1 MKTIK
6 SFKYQYALIGIITTG
21 LFLNFISLPTDS
33 IAQDNIDTGY
43 YYRLTTQWQGD
54 GKSLDVVN
62 DGTNNKIQ
70 LAPTGNFTGQ
80 YWRFTSLGNGF
91 YKMSTQ
97 FLGTGKSLDVVNDGK
112 NNQLQIANTGNYSG
126 QSWKITPVGNGFYRL
141 TTQWQGD
148 GKSLDVVNDGK
159 NNRLQL
165 APTGDYSGQMW
176 KLTRL
181 VPIQKESPPPSLPKP
196 VGSLSWVAFSGN
208 IPSSAVN
215 GGFENGRSLAV
226 CRTNYNGA
234 LHPGKVVGSMC
245 NIGWGGKEI
254 TGNSFEVLVNSGVT
268 LQWVSVQGGMPANA
282 VQGGTENGKIL
293 YVGQAT
299 MSNGTVHPGKVF
311 RADDGT
317 YICNYGYGGKEIVE
331 KNNFK
336 VLVQD

>member
-1 MKTIK
+1 MKTNK
-6 SFKYQYALIGIITTG
+6 SFKYQYLIIGMITMC
-21 LFLNFISLPTDS
+21 LFLNFIYTPTDP
-33 IAQDNIDTGY
+33 INQNNIDTGY

-62 DGTNNKIQ
+62 DGKNNRIQ

-97 FLGTGKSLDVVNDGK
+97 FLSDSKSLDVVNDGK
-112 NNQLQIANTGNYSG
+112 NNQLQITNTANYSG
-126 QSWKITPVGNGFYRL
+126 QSWKITPIGNGFYRL

-165 APTGDYSGQMW
+165 APTAGYSGQMW

-181 VPIQKESPPPSLPKP
+181 TPIQKESLPPTPPKP
-196 VGSLSWVAFSGN
+196 VGNLSWVASNGT
-208 IPSSAVN
+208 IPSNAVN
-215 GGFENGRSLAV
+215 GGYENGKNLPV
-226 CRTNYNGA
+226 CRTNYNSA
-234 LHPGKVVGSMC
+234 MHPGKVVGNMC

-254 TGNSFEVLVNSGVT
+254 SARSFEVLVNNGGVSIS
-268 LQWVSVQGGMPANA
+268 WVSMSGQIPGNA
-282 VQGGTENGKIL
+282 VQAGTENGKPL

-299 MSNGTVHPGKVF
+299 MSNGSVHPGKVF
-311 RADDGT
+311 GNPGD
-317 YICNYGYGGKEIVE
+317 YICNYGYGGNEIVE

-336 VLVQD
+336 VLVQN